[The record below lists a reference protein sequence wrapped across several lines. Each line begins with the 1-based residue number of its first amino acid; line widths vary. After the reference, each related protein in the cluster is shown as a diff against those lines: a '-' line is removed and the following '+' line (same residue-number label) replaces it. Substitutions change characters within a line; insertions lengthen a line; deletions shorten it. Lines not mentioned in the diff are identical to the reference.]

1 MKKIAA
7 VTTATLVALLA
18 TATAA
23 HAAAPGAFHSFLAG
37 CPLPCC

>member
-1 MKKIAA
+1 MKKIALA
-7 VTTATLVALLA
+7 LVALVA

-23 HAAAPGAFHSFLAG
+23 HAAAPGALHALMAN

>member
-7 VTTATLVALLA
+7 AVVALMA

-23 HAAAPGAFHSFLAG
+23 HAAAPETVHAILQA
-37 CPLPCC
+37 CALPCC